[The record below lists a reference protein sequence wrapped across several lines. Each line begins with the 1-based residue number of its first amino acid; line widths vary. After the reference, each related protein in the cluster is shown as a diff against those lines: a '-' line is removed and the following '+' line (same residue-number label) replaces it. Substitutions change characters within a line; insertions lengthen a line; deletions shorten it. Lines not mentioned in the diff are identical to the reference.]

1 MKNLIIFFLLTL
13 FSLTMQAQSF
23 NYQTIV
29 RNGSGSPQVSTA
41 VNLRFTVL
49 ETATSGVLYRETQ
62 NPTTDQYGWLS
73 LTIGNGIPVTGT
85 FATVDF
91 SVKRYL
97 LVECSTDGG
106 SNFAEIGV
114 SELSPNGTGPKGDTG
129 AIGPKGDKG
138 DAGVA
143 GPKGDKGD
151 AGIMGLQG
159 DKGDAGAMGLQGI
172 KGDVGATGAIGP
184 IGLTGPK
191 GDQGIQGIAGPKG
204 DKGDDAIAQNPTI
217 IKISSSTPIPI
228 NTELE
233 VIPLTF
239 GTIDFLEG
247 DFNYTVSNG
256 QLIIPEG
263 GYYEINSNLSLL
275 TSTSQF
281 ANTII
286 IFEVVVNGS
295 TQNQNTKQ
303 LSFDQ
308 QSYFNEYS
316 FQNKLRFETG
326 DIVKFQIKASFIPLD
341 FRLSQGDISVLKLV
355 NLAGSGGGS
364 SDDNQTLTVT
374 DNTLSILRGNSVN
387 IDASPTNEIQTIS
400 LSGDQLSLSNGGGS
414 VTLPAGATGATGPQ
428 GPVGPIG
435 PTGPT
440 GPAGPTGATGT
451 TGAIGATGPAGVTG
465 PAGPIGPAGATGATG
480 PAGPAGATGATG
492 PIGPAGPAGPAGP
505 DNQTLSLTGNQ
516 LSISNGNTVTLP
528 STGGGSLNGSGT
540 IGSLTRW
547 INGTTLGDAAFMQDL
562 ESNIGLGT
570 IPQTAYKMKINSTA
584 GSAFPLNLSANNV
597 PGSALHFSL
606 NDATQKAEIQLQSA
620 VTNFRTTSNKLAFN
634 ARSASALPL
643 MADHLAIKSNGQ
655 VTMGLFDP
663 YTSGDRLSVNGNVGL
678 KDASLNFYDDSNVGA
693 ADISCLAPDNKL
705 HIHSNKNNAGIEII
719 STGGKIEM
727 ATNGIGGATS
737 ELVVENGKVIIGNSS
752 AISPKLEVLG
762 QLKINGGSPGAGK
775 VLTSDAAGLASWQ
788 LPTSTGTGLWNNNL
802 WAPTLSHN
810 TPSIKQVLI
819 SPLPES
825 VAVLDNTVLTV
836 AAQTEN
842 SVANFITQNTAT
854 NSKMVKIHNQGTA
867 SGFTNPLALD
877 ILNRPYLD
885 SGNGIKIDV
894 GGTGLDVMGDLGAI
908 RAKSLNISI
917 AGVFE
922 GGGAI
927 SALGRHTGVS
937 ATADLS
943 SNTSV
948 GVRANYSGTGN
959 FNGIG
964 IEAISLPTNAQIRE
978 SQGFGIGGKF
988 VGGNK
993 GISVESLTNPS
1004 STYLLDLQIYS
1015 KIYGAES
1022 RPMAG
1027 LFKSHSSVGI
1037 MAVSSDLHAVNGGES
1052 YGIGVVGRSNAT
1064 GTSATTIGVYGEGEG
1079 NGSRIGV
1086 MGHSAATTAGIAIG
1100 IKGTADGS
1108 TGVAGDFRAAEGIH
1122 IEGTNLGIH
1131 SIAPTNEFVGSS
1143 TTQPI
1148 VKLQHFSANGGTA
1161 LEIQNGYIKVDQG
1174 SNTKTAFKHVTASS
1188 NITGNATILNFP
1200 NQKASDIIMINRGL
1214 PYINRIISFYTWFD
1228 AVVGKWKIAI
1238 DDNTTMPAGWNFSV
1252 IVIKTE

>member
-1 MKNLIIFFLLTL
+1 MKNLIHTLLFIL
-13 FSLTMQAQSF
+13 FGLSIQAQSF

-29 RNGSGSPQVSTA
+29 RNGSGSPQVSTP

-49 ETATSGVLYRETQ
+49 ETSTSGVLYRETH

-114 SELSPNGTGPKGDTG
+114 SELSPSGTGPKGDKGDTGLKGDQGSKGDKGDIGAKGDQGIQGVAGPKGDQGEAGTGVKIVGSLPDASTLPVPYAGLIGDMYITQNDGNGHVWSGTAWTNVGQIKGPKGDTGATG

-138 DAGVA
+138 DAGISFALPYTGNSSTSGTDHIFQITQTGNGGPAISGIYGARAVGGGIGRVGIEGTSNISTGVA
-143 GPKGDKGD
+143 G
-151 AGIMGLQG
+151 
-159 DKGDAGAMGLQGI
+159 
-172 KGDVGATGAIGP
+172 
-184 IGLTGPK
+184 
-191 GDQGIQGIAGPKG
+191 
-204 DKGDDAIAQNPTI
+204 
-217 IKISSSTPIPI
+217 SSSAGSGYAGVTGIGY
-228 NTELE
+228 NRAWGVTGL
-233 VIPLTF
+233 
-239 GTIDFLEG
+239 GT
-247 DFNYTVSNG
+247 
-256 QLIIPEG
+256 
-263 GYYEINSNLSLL
+263 
-275 TSTSQF
+275 
-281 ANTII
+281 
-286 IFEVVVNGS
+286 GS
-295 TQNQNTKQ
+295 
-303 LSFDQ
+303 
-308 QSYFNEYS
+308 E
-316 FQNKLRFETG
+316 
-326 DIVKFQIKASFIPLD
+326 
-341 FRLSQGDISVLKLV
+341 
-355 NLAGSGGGS
+355 SGGGS
-364 SDDNQTLTVT
+364 FEANGSGIAGYFSSVSGHAIVTGTGNVGIGVSDPSTKLDVNGQIKISGGVPGIGKVLTSDELGLASWQTPIVVT
-374 DNTLSILRGNSVN
+374 DS
-387 IDASPTNEIQTIS
+387 
-400 LSGDQLSLSNGGGS
+400 
-414 VTLPAGATGATGPQ
+414 
-428 GPVGPIG
+428 
-435 PTGPT
+435 
-440 GPAGPTGATGT
+440 
-451 TGAIGATGPAGVTG
+451 
-465 PAGPIGPAGATGATG
+465 
-480 PAGPAGATGATG
+480 
-492 PIGPAGPAGPAGP
+492 

-620 VTNFRTTSNKLAFN
+620 VTNFRTTSEKLAFN

-810 TPSIKQVLI
+810 TASIKQVLI

-894 GGTGLDVMGDLGAI
+894 GGTGLDVLGDLGAI
-908 RAKSLNISI
+908 RAKSLNISV

-927 SALGRHTGVS
+927 TALGRHTGVS
-937 ATADLS
+937 ATSDLS

-964 IEAISLPTNAQIRE
+964 IEATSLPTNAQIRE

-1004 STYLLDLQIYS
+1004 STYLLDLQFYT

-1052 YGIGVVGRSNAT
+1052 YGIGVVGRSNAI

-1122 IEGTNLGIH
+1122 IEGTNIGIH

-1148 VKLQHFSANGGTA
+1148 VRLQHFSANGGTA